1 MPRILRVRATG
12 PVEVA
17 PQKRSVWICQCG
29 LSQNKPY
36 CDGSHVQVRDELPDR
51 LYVYDELTQSKK
63 LDIQNPQKLED
74 LVNSKPTE
82 EG

>member
-1 MPRILRVRATG
+1 MPRILRARETG
-12 PVEVA
+12 PVEVP

-36 CDGSHVQVRDELPDR
+36 CDGSHVQVRDELPER

-63 LDIQNPQKLED
+63 ADVENPKKIED
-74 LVNSKPTE
+74 LLKANS
-82 EG
+82 GD